1 MNRSE
6 TRENAFRLLYSF
18 QLIKDLD
25 YKEQLEIYINEEN
38 ITDKDAVKYIT
49 DIVEG
54 IKKNDKEIED
64 VISQNIKE
72 EWTIDRINKVN
83 LTNDSTVKVTS
94 GDVVIGE
101 TNDIYI
107 DAHVVSGDVKVNTN
121 NRKSDYELKINTTSG
136 DIIVNN

>member
-38 ITDKDAVKYIT
+38 ITYKDAVKYIT

-83 LTNDSTVKVTS
+83 LTLLKLGIYEMLYSKLPYK
-94 GDVVIGE
+94 VVINE
-101 TNDIYI
+101 
-107 DAHVVSGDVKVNTN
+107 VVELSKKYGDDNSKSFVNGVLASVVKKN
-121 NRKSDYELKINTTSG
+121 NLEQ
-136 DIIVNN
+136 

>member
-38 ITDKDAVKYIT
+38 ISDKDAVKYIT

-83 LTNDSTVKVTS
+83 LTLLKLGIYEMLYSKLPYK
-94 GDVVIGE
+94 VVINE
-101 TNDIYI
+101 
-107 DAHVVSGDVKVNTN
+107 VVELSKKYGDDNSKSFVNGVLASVVKKN
-121 NRKSDYELKINTTSG
+121 NLEQ
-136 DIIVNN
+136 

>member
-25 YKEQLEIYINEEN
+25 YKEQLEIYLNEEN

-49 DIVEG
+49 DIVDG
-54 IKKNDKEIED
+54 IEKNDKKIED

-72 EWTIDRINKVN
+72 EWTIERINKVN
-83 LTNDSTVKVTS
+83 LTLLKLGIYEMLYSKLPYK
-94 GDVVIGE
+94 VVINE
-101 TNDIYI
+101 
-107 DAHVVSGDVKVNTN
+107 VVELSKKYGDDNSKSFVNGVLASVVKKN
-121 NRKSDYELKINTTSG
+121 NLE
-136 DIIVNN
+136 